1 MDILLT
7 NDDGIHAPGLRAL
20 REALRA
26 LGNVTVVAPASEQ
39 SAVGHSITLA
49 HPLVVQE
56 LADNAGGLFGYAVE
70 GKPADC
76 VKLAVTHLLPRRPD
90 LVVSG
95 VNAGS
100 NAGINVLYSGTVAA
114 AVEGAFFGITAIA
127 VSLALP
133 EDRHMPRAAALGVK
147 VVRQILDQAPR
158 PGELFNV
165 NIPNLAAGD
174 PLGVRVAEQGLAF
187 YDEWYEAR
195 IDPRGR
201 RYFWLKPDG
210 LGPTGE
216 RDSDLAALADRRIS
230 VTPLHFDLTDRRR
243 LAPMRDWAW
252 EPLG

>member
-1 MDILLT
+1 MDILLS

-20 REALRA
+20 REALRP
-26 LGNVTVVAPASEQ
+26 LGNVVVVAPASEQ

-49 HPLVVQE
+49 HPLVVRE
-56 LADNAGGLFGYAVE
+56 IPDDAGALFGFAVE

-114 AVEGAFFGITAIA
+114 AIEGAFFGITAVA

-133 EDRHMPRAAALGVK
+133 EERFMPRAAALGVK
-147 VVRQILDQAPR
+147 VLRQILDRAPR

-165 NIPNLAAGD
+165 NIPDLTAGD

-187 YDEWYEAR
+187 YNEWYEAR
-195 IDPRGR
+195 VDPRGR
-201 RYFWLKPDG
+201 RYFWLRPDG
-210 LGPTGE
+210 LDAGAETA
-216 RDSDLAALADRRIS
+216 SDLAALADRRIS

-243 LAPMRDWAW
+243 LPAMQDWAW
-252 EPLG
+252 EPLE